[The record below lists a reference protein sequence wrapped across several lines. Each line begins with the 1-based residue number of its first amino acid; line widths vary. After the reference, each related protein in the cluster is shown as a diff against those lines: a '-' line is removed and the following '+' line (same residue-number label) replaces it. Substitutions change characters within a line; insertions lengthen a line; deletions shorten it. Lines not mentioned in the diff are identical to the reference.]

1 MRSWLTLA
9 INKRAVLT
17 TAFVA
22 LCLTFLGKGLA
33 FGKEVVLSFYFGAN
47 DSTDAYFIANAVPGV
62 MWATIYV
69 TINTVFLPAYVE
81 ASAKKGGRGA
91 KLAVEAVQAYF
102 ALALLATVACVFA
115 AGTIVRWT
123 APDAPFETVALAET
137 LTIIMSGGFVFSGY
151 VAVQNAVQQAHGIYQ
166 SPLVVPVINNL
177 LAIVGII
184 IAAYFADI
192 RIAVSM
198 AVFAWVIQAP
208 IQRIQTRRFYQSV
221 GHWVVQSAT
230 MQRLAL
236 LSAPVMLGTFL
247 DQINIYVGLYLA
259 SGFDKGVI
267 SHLNYANRL
276 ALFLASTFPMLVAYF
291 LFPRLAADAAL
302 NEDSRTRQT
311 LTRGMVLV
319 VVSTLPLVA
328 FAAVLRADIIA
339 LIYGRGAFHAS
350 DVAATAAAFAAYAYG
365 IIFIGMREIFNR
377 LFYSYQR
384 NAIPLVIGI
393 VAALSNFIASW
404 WLLQNFGA
412 VGIGLG
418 ASVAAMTYF
427 AGQICAV
434 IVWKPDLIDRK
445 LVRWVGI
452 AFVAIVPAL
461 PLLLLSTSLLV
472 QAPAILRIAACGA
485 IFFPGYCAVFFLL
498 ARPAGLSLHDLS
510 R

>member
-1 MRSWLTLA
+1 MNTWLAFAKGRRA
-9 INKRAVLT
+9 IVIAT
-17 TAFVA
+17 MAA
-22 LCLTFLGKGLA
+22 LFLTFLGKGLA
-33 FGKEVVLSFYFGAN
+33 FAREVVLSFYFGADEN
-47 DSTDAYFIANAVPGV
+47 TDAYFIANAIPGV

-69 TINTVFLPAYVE
+69 TINTVFLPIYIE
-81 ASAKKGGRGA
+81 ARAKGPTNGSRMA
-91 KLAVEAVQAYF
+91 TEAVQIYF
-102 ALALLATVACVFA
+102 SLALIAAIICVLA
-115 AGTIVRWT
+115 AGSIVSWT
-123 APDAPFETVALAET
+123 APAAPAETAALARS
-137 LTIIMSGGFVFSGY
+137 LTIIMAGGFVFSGY
-151 VAVQNAVQQAHGIYQ
+151 AAVQNAIQQAHGSYKA
-166 SPLVVPVINNL
+166 PLIVPVVNNF
-177 LAIVGII
+177 LAILGIV
-184 IAAYFADI
+184 AGAYFSDI
-192 RIAVSM
+192 RIAISV

-291 LFPRLAADAAL
+291 LFPRLAADATL